1 MLWKHAEVGSGRRGS
16 APPGLTAWLAIGAAE
31 AWWVG
36 AQRERAGLHRRHSR
50 RCRPDAAQPARKIV
64 ALPITWECPAGLTA
78 LLEVEAW
85 VVDVR
90 DAAGADDAGILNPL
104 LHRFQVLPPRLN
116 TALRPDVPPCVSA
129 FLLVSRTRADSYANA
144 ALIC

>member
-1 MLWKHAEVGSGRRGS
+1 M
-16 APPGLTAWLAIGAAE
+16 APPT
-31 AWWVG
+31 
-36 AQRERAGLHRRHSR
+36 
-50 RCRPDAAQPARKIV
+50 
-64 ALPITWECPAGLTA
+64 TWECPAGLTA

-116 TALRPDVPPCVSA
+116 TALRPDAPPYASA
-129 FLLVSRTRADSYANA
+129 FQLVSRTHAGSYANA
-144 ALIC
+144 VPFC